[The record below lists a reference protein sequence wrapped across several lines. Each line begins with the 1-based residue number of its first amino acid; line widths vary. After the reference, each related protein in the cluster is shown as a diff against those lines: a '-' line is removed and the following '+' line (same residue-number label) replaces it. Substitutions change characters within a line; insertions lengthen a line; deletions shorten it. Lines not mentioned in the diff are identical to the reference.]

1 MLNEEAGNP
10 PFSAGQR
17 ALRELK
23 NRPEPGG
30 RGRRKTIGEAFSE
43 ILQRKSAAAFLRKG
57 DWCDK
62 IIHNDLCGDTVL
74 KKEFPQ
80 WKIPFSRYSLERK
93 FERLWNISFLNG

>member
-30 RGRRKTIGEAFSE
+30 EAAGRQLGRRFQK
-43 ILQRKSAAAFLRKG
+43 
-57 DWCDK
+57 
-62 IIHNDLCGDTVL
+62 
-74 KKEFPQ
+74 
-80 WKIPFSRYSLERK
+80 FSRGKVPRRSCEKETGVIR
-93 FERLWNISFLNG
+93 